1 MDDNRP
7 KLYAR
12 LRARIGSY
20 EQDGKSKNRYADIGV
35 LFASPHFSNMYM
47 QIDTLPI
54 SKDWDGRIYVN
65 PIEENKQIQ
74 LDDFKNEE
82 PKNDKQ
88 MTHEFNKKITQDAVI
103 DDIDDKPI
111 DLSSIPF

>member
-65 PIEENKQIQ
+65 QIESKEDDKPLKQ
-74 LDDFKNEE
+74 
-82 PKNDKQ
+82 
-88 MTHEFNKKITQDAVI
+88 HEVI
-103 DDIDDKPI
+103 STVLTKSDIDSDKPI
-111 DLSSIPF
+111 DLADIPF

>member
-54 SKDWDGRIYVN
+54 S
-65 PIEENKQIQ
+65 
-74 LDDFKNEE
+74 
-82 PKNDKQ
+82 
-88 MTHEFNKKITQDAVI
+88 A
-103 DDIDDKPI
+103 
-111 DLSSIPF
+111 

>member
-12 LRARIGSY
+12 LRVKTGEY

-35 LFASPHFSNMYM
+35 LFASPHFSNVYM

-65 PIEENKQIQ
+65 QIEQREDDKPLKQ
-74 LDDFKNEE
+74 
-82 PKNDKQ
+82 
-88 MTHEFNKKITQDAVI
+88 HEVI
-103 DDIDDKPI
+103 STVLTKSDIDEDKPI
-111 DLSSIPF
+111 DLSEIPF